1 MLVKVSPDLQH
12 AWKSVDGCEL
22 LASRPRRHIC
32 LGLYLYVLVT
42 FQMLAIT
49 EIQFY
54 LYLIFIK
61 FDLKGGSRFLA

>member
-1 MLVKVSPDLQH
+1 MLLKFSPALQH

-22 LASRPRRHIC
+22 LASRPPRHIC
-32 LGLYLYVLVT
+32 LGLYLYVRFT

-61 FDLKGGSRFLA
+61 FHLKGGSRFLA